1 MDFDFDQDQLMLRD
15 SVREYLSK
23 ECPPEFVRSMFDDP
37 LGYSKEMWKGM
48 AGLDWLGLTFPEE
61 YGGLGLGMVE
71 LSSVLEEM
79 GRAVFPGPYFASVL
93 LAGTVLKGAGDKAQ
107 KEKYLNGIASGE
119 TIATMGILEEATNW

>member
-23 ECPPEFVRSMFDDP
+23 ECPPEFVRSMFEDS
-37 LGYSKEMWKGM
+37 LGYSKEMWKDM

-71 LSSVLEEM
+71 LALVLEEM
-79 GRAVFPGPYFASVL
+79 GRAVFPGPYFASVV
-93 LAGTVLKGAGDKAQ
+93 LAGTALIKGGSDAQ
-107 KEKYLNGIASGE
+107 KAKYLSGIAKGD
-119 TIATMGILEEATNW
+119 TIATFG